1 METLDHKD
9 HKDQLGNRVPLD
21 LQDPRANLVPW
32 VLLALKDSW
41 VQKDQQEM
49 LDPKEIKVRLEHLI
63 LVNEV
68 HQVLLVHQ
76 V

>member
-1 METLDHKD
+1 MEKLDHKD
-9 HKDQLGNRVPLD
+9 HKDQLGNRVPVD
-21 LQDPRANLVPW
+21 LQDPQANLVPW
-32 VLLALKDSW
+32 VLLALKDSS

-49 LDPKEIKVRLEHLI
+49 LDPKEIKVRLEQI
-63 LVNEV
+63 MLVNEV